1 LIRRRSPRHR
11 RYYQSLNSD
20 LVGVVRAQGGY
31 ITGYG
36 GQKVPQSRTQREE
49 AWREEAVQKQHIAIF
64 VNV

>member
-36 GQKVPQSRTQREE
+36 GQKVPQLEDAKGRSLAGRSCSETAYRYF
-49 AWREEAVQKQHIAIF
+49 R
-64 VNV
+64 